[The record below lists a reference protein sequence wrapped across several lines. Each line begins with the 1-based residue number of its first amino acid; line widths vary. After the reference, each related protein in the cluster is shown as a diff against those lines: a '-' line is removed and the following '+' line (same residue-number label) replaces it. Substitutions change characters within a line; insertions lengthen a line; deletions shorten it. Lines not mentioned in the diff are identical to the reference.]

1 MKKLILFF
9 LQFPIL
15 FFGQQKVQILDSETS
30 KPIPNARIISNNQVY
45 YPNDEG
51 FILLAE
57 NTGDLSISAFGYI
70 NQNIKYA
77 PIIKLRPK
85 YQDIDEVKITSID
98 VTKILKLVSKNYND
112 VYYDKPQLYDITIS
126 QRSFEN
132 NNMKLLMIADGKFW
146 SRDGQY
152 NAKEAFNNKYNNF
165 LQVEIDHLRY
175 LKSEK
180 AENPVKVKKQDTSQ
194 DYTGDMFFS
203 YELFLT
209 LRLATGKNV
218 KTSGKLLAENGDEQ
232 DISFMIKTDRN
243 MIYKGFILY
252 NKRDKAITHFE
263 LDFNQSSSEPYKLK
277 DENGV
282 DYQKQLGDGLI
293 IFDFYKSGEKY
304 APSKISVQGHGFKT
318 MIGDKTYEYRS
329 ARVIIFK
336 NFRKTDKNGLQ
347 NPVEINKAFWTTM
360 KVSQDKGDILLTK
373 EEQNFINE
381 KSNGN
386 ED

>member
-1 MKKLILFF
+1 
-9 LQFPIL
+9 
-15 FFGQQKVQILDSETS
+15 
-30 KPIPNARIISNNQVY
+30 
-45 YPNDEG
+45 
-51 FILLAE
+51 
-57 NTGDLSISAFGYI
+57 
-70 NQNIKYA
+70 
-77 PIIKLRPK
+77 
-85 YQDIDEVKITSID
+85 
-98 VTKILKLVSKNYND
+98 
-112 VYYDKPQLYDITIS
+112 
-126 QRSFEN
+126 
-132 NNMKLLMIADGKFW
+132 MIADGKFW

-180 AENPVKVKKQDTSQ
+180 TENPVKVKKQDTSQ

-203 YELFLT
+203 YELFRT

-243 MIYKGFILY
+243 MVYKGFILY

-277 DENGV
+277 DENGL
-282 DYQKQLGDGLI
+282 DYQRQLGDGLI

-304 APSKISVQGHGFKT
+304 VPSKISVQGHGFKT

-329 ARVIIFK
+329 AREIIFK

-386 ED
+386 EN